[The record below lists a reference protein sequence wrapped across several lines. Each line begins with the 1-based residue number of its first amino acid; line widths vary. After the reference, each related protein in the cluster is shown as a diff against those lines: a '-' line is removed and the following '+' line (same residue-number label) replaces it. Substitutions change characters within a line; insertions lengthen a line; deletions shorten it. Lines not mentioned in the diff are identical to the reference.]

1 MLIEHVKRNPN
12 DDLELAKEY
21 VVRVLLKDEYF
32 ARNFAQILKHL
43 KALTAKRTVLRCSD
57 GEDLKLPLVINLP
70 NRMGINQRAE
80 IVKDLSKHNFS
91 YEMRIDD
98 AFSHCRIIF
107 FVHQVDEDS
116 TTLSFGFTKIKNDKK
131 SDKTDIAASETDIIC
146 SDVLAGNKNLW
157 IA

>member
-1 MLIEHVKRNPN
+1 M
-12 DDLELAKEY
+12 
-21 VVRVLLKDEYF
+21 RVLLKDEYF
-32 ARNFAQILKHL
+32 AKNFAQILKHL
-43 KALTAKRTVLRCSD
+43 KALKAKRTTLCCSD
-57 GEDLKLPLVINLP
+57 GETLTLPLEINLP

-98 AFSHCRIIF
+98 AYSHCRIVF

-116 TTLSFGFTKIKNDKK
+116 TTLSFGFTKTKSDKK
-131 SDKTDIAASETDIIC
+131 SDKTDIAASETDVIC
-146 SDVLAGNKNLW
+146 RYVLAGNKSLW